1 MNLSIF
7 RLPALA
13 ALLAFL
19 TVTLSGCDL
28 AKGIFKAG
36 FFSAFIVMLLV
47 GLGVLFLIRRL
58 R

>member
-1 MNLSIF
+1 MKPSIF

-13 ALLAFL
+13 FLLAFVATTL
-19 TVTLSGCDL
+19 TSCDL

-36 FFSAFIVMLLV
+36 FFSAFILIALV
-47 GLGVLFLIRRL
+47 AFGILFLIRRM

>member
-19 TVTLSGCDL
+19 AVTLSGCDL
-28 AKGIFKAG
+28 AQGIFKAG

-47 GLGVLFLIRRL
+47 GLGILFLIRRFQ
-58 R
+58 

>member
-1 MNLSIF
+1 MNLSLF

-13 ALLAFL
+13 VLLAVVATTL
-19 TVTLSGCDL
+19 TSCDL
-28 AKGIFKAG
+28 AKGIFQAG

-47 GLGVLFLIRRL
+47 GLGILFLIRRM

>member
-13 ALLAFL
+13 VLLAFMA
-19 TVTLSGCDL
+19 TALSSCDL
-28 AKGIFKAG
+28 AQGIFKAG
-36 FFSAFIVMLLV
+36 FFSAFILMLLV
-47 GLGVLFLIRRL
+47 GLGILFLIRRF